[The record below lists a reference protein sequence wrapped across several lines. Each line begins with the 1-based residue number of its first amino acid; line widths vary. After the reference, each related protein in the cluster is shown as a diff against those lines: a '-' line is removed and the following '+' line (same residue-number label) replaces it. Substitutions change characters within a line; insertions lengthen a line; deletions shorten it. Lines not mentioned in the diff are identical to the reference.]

1 MSAYQ
6 TTILFHGNCI
16 DGWFSAYFAYHALA
30 SRGEIQLFP
39 IAPSQP
45 NTWPS
50 SEMMEGTDVWLLDV
64 SVPQHF
70 REEWLE
76 AGARSVSC
84 IDHHATAIEQWPSH
98 ACPIHTEC
106 CAALQTHQ
114 HFYPDTPIPEWLHS
128 IDRID
133 RWVDVSYEDR
143 CLREFLYIIARKPVQ
158 RQMPMAFQE
167 TDQFIYCMTNHPE
180 TYEWYLSEGKRI
192 LTEKDTSLKRILQE
206 KGTFLTIDD
215 ELQVKWDLPHSW
227 NGLRV
232 FIMDNSDVALDTTEA
247 SHLIFTENKDVRV
260 FINYRKKLFYTK
272 GPSKVMKS
280 MTVYSA
286 RSNGLDLTVGTV
298 LRGHPSS
305 AGASLVQGEAVSF
318 PFLL

>member
-1 MSAYQ
+1 MSAIQ

-16 DGWFSAYFAYHALA
+16 DGWFSAYFAYHALIQ
-30 SRGEIQLFP
+30 RGEIQLFP

-50 SEMMEGTDVWLLDV
+50 SETMEGTDVWLLDV
-64 SVPQHF
+64 SVPEHV
-70 REEWLE
+70 REEWFE
-76 AGARSVSC
+76 AGARAVHC
-84 IDHHATAIEQWPSH
+84 IDHHATAIEQWPTAS
-98 ACPIHTEC
+98 CPIHTEC

-143 CLREFLYIIARKPVQ
+143 CLREFLYVIARKPVQ
-158 RQMPMAFQE
+158 RQMTVAFQE
-167 TDQFIYCMTNHPE
+167 TDQFVYCMTNHPE

-192 LTEKDTSLKRILQE
+192 LTEKDLSLKQILKE

-215 ELQVKWDLPHSW
+215 ELQIKWDLPPSW

-247 SHLIFTENKDVRV
+247 SHLIFTEHTDVRV

-272 GPSKVMKS
+272 GAQRVMKS

-305 AGASLVQGEAVSF
+305 AGASLVLGEASHF